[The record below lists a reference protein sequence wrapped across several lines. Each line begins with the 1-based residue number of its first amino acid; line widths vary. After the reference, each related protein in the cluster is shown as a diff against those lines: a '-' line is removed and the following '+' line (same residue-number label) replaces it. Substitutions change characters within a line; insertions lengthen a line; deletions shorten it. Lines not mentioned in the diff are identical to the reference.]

1 MSGTATIVLAVIA
14 LLVLVI
20 VGIKLMKKLIIV
32 AFVLLALGIL
42 VLIAAFYFSMNQLV
56 KQGVERVGPG
66 VTGTSMTLAGV
77 KISPLSGKGEVREF
91 VVGNPSGYQTP
102 NALKVSKVHLG
113 LAPTSLMGKK
123 IVIKEVYVD
132 GAELTYE
139 RSAGSSNIEDIRAH
153 VEKILGEAS
162 GSEKEGQPSDGDRG
176 EGRKLQIDHLVMKN
190 VKVKLSAGILKGD
203 AISLSLPDI
212 ELNDIGQGPE
222 GATPAEVAKAVVGSI
237 WKGLRG
243 KLTDAGAIVGKGI
256 EKLGGSAEG
265 IGEKAKEGA
274 GKALSKFKG
283 FLNKDKDKA
292 DE

>member
-1 MSGTATIVLAVIA
+1 MSGTATIVLAAVV
-14 LLVLVI
+14 LLVLV
-20 VGIKLMKKLIIV
+20 VLGIKLMKKLVFV
-32 AFVLLALGIL
+32 ALVLLALGIL
-42 VLIAAFYFSMNQLV
+42 ILIAAFYFSMNQLV
-56 KQGVERVGPG
+56 KQGVEQIGPE
-66 VTGTSMTLAGV
+66 VTGTTMTLAGV
-77 KISPLSGKGEVREF
+77 KISPLSGKGEVQEF

-102 NALKVSKVHLG
+102 DAFKVSKVQVG
-113 LAPTSLMGKK
+113 LEPTSLMGEK

-139 RSAGSSNIEDIRAH
+139 RSGGSSNIEDIQKH
-153 VEKILGEAS
+153 VEKIIGMAS
-162 GSEKEGQPSDGDRG
+162 GSEGEGQTAGGDNG
-176 EGRKLQIDHLVMKN
+176 EGKKLQIDHLVMKN

-256 EKLGGSAEG
+256 EKLGGSAES

-292 DE
+292 AE